1 MFNTQSTAN
10 RRIKMC
16 PICGEKNFS
25 RLSHHLTVAHNVDRD
40 ESLTLLAYTDRNNL
54 SQPSI
59 ASVSGSSPI
68 NCSTNHLDKSP
79 QPTPITINTN
89 NQQITLPGPSPS
101 INDLDHTGSLL
112 TTSSSSNEQQSM
124 NNGISAD
131 GKKRLLCPRCDTW
144 VLNLTDH
151 LIKKHHL
158 VSKQERLPFLRLAR
172 NRDSLMNNNAKSTN
186 NAFLISPNDPQ
197 TNSSGVNKQYQNII
211 KKYRKNID
219 NLLPVSSSPLPNPET
234 SPLACVTPSKQIS
247 STRNSTKDVRSSFY
261 YFNQSI
267 CFVLLDCNSS
277 KI

>member
-1 MFNTQSTAN
+1 MFNAQSTAN
-10 RRIKMC
+10 RRIKVC
-16 PICGEKNFS
+16 PICNEKNFS

-79 QPTPITINTN
+79 RQTPISINTN
-89 NQQITLPGPSPS
+89 NQQITSVGPSPS
-101 INDLDHTGSLL
+101 INDSDQPNSLL
-112 TTSSSSNEQQSM
+112 TTSSSSNEHHSM
-124 NNGISAD
+124 NNGLSSD

-172 NRDSLMNNNAKSTN
+172 NRDSLMNNNNNTGKLNN
-186 NAFLISPNDPQ
+186 NAFLISPNDQQQMSPAG
-197 TNSSGVNKQYQNII
+197 GVNKKYHNII
-211 KKYRKNID
+211 KKYRKTID
-219 NLLPVSSSPLPNPET
+219 NLLPVSSSPLPNPDT
-234 SPLACVTPSKQIS
+234 SSLANVTSSKQIS
-247 STRNSTKDVRSSFY
+247 NARNSNKDVRTCSS
-261 YFNQSI
+261 N
-267 CFVLLDCNSS
+267 
-277 KI
+277 